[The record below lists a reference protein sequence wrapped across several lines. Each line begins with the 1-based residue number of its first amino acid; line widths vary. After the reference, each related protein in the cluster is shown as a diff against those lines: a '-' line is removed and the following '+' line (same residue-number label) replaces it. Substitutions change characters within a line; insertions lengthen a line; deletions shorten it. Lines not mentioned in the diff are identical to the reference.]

1 MVAFLWKYVRLCH
14 HQVTGALQA
23 DVSVYYLST
32 WPVHPYRTATSLL
45 IECNFTLSLHNVRSK
60 LHRLLERI
68 EEVSSITVR
77 GEEALWQF
85 WPLCEATRG
94 FFSLERWHSCRV
106 LRMIHV
112 QRTRRSGKNDSVAP
126 QFPSPTTSVWVTV
139 ICGMFPAT
147 AENNTR
153 AIARAQTETN
163 TRAWTHETHTHTQ
176 IFIINQSCLLHS
188 HKTWLAIVRARQ
200 AGVFSEIIHFP
211 FSALKA
217 IYF

>member
-14 HQVTGALQA
+14 HQVTGALQS

-45 IECNFTLSLHNVRSK
+45 IECNFTLSLYNVTSK

-68 EEVSSITVR
+68 EEVSSITVQ
-77 GEEALWQF
+77 GEEALYGCF
-85 WPLCEATRG
+85 DLSAKLLG
-94 FFSLERWHSCRV
+94 FFSFEKWHSCSV

-153 AIARAQTETN
+153 AIAHAHTETN

-188 HKTWLAIVRARQ
+188 HKTWLACTSSWLFLRDN
-200 AGVFSEIIHFP
+200 
-211 FSALKA
+211 
-217 IYF
+217 